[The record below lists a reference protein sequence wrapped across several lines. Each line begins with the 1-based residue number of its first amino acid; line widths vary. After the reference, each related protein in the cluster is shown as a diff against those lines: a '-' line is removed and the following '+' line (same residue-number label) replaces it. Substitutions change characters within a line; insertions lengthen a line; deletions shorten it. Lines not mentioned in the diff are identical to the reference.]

1 VKIGFGNYANA
12 KTHSVIDR
20 PITHP
25 LVSAS
30 HSATTISQIKRPGES
45 RMLSLQEISDK
56 LEIQQLMTDYAEA
69 LDTLQIDKMDNV
81 FTPDAYIDYRA
92 MGGIDG
98 KYPEVREWLKA
109 SLKNFSNYYH
119 MIGNVSIKVTG
130 DTATSKIVCF
140 NPMGVP
146 MPDGSTQM
154 MFLGLWYVD
163 EHVRTPQGWRISK
176 RVEHEC
182 YQYNVPE
189 HIKVI
194 S

>member
-1 VKIGFGNYANA
+1 MEIGFGNYANIKA
-12 KTHSVIDR
+12 QSFIDR
-20 PITHP
+20 PIAHP
-25 LVSAS
+25 LVSVS
-30 HSATTISQIKRPGES
+30 FSGTTNQITMSGEL

-69 LDTLQIDKMDNV
+69 LDTLQIDKMDDV

-98 KYPEVREWLKA
+98 KYPEVREWLKK

-163 EHVRTPQGWRISK
+163 EHVRTLKGWRISK
-176 RVEHEC
+176 RVEQEC

-194 S
+194 G

>member
-1 VKIGFGNYANA
+1 
-12 KTHSVIDR
+12 
-20 PITHP
+20 
-25 LVSAS
+25 
-30 HSATTISQIKRPGES
+30 
-45 RMLSLQEISDK
+45 MLSLQEISDK

-98 KYPEVREWLKA
+98 NHPEVREWLKA

-146 MPDGSTQM
+146 MPDGSTQK
-154 MFLGLWYVD
+154 MFLGLWYLD
-163 EHVRTPQGWRISK
+163 EHVRTPQGWRIAK
-176 RVEHEC
+176 RVEQEC

>member
-1 VKIGFGNYANA
+1 
-12 KTHSVIDR
+12 
-20 PITHP
+20 
-25 LVSAS
+25 
-30 HSATTISQIKRPGES
+30 
-45 RMLSLQEISDK
+45 MLSLQEISDK
-56 LEIQQLMTDYAEA
+56 LEIQQLMVDYAEA
-69 LDTLQIDKMDNV
+69 LDTLQIDKMDDV

-98 KYPEVREWLKA
+98 TYPEVREWLKA

-119 MIGNVSIKVTG
+119 MIGNVSIKVDG
-130 DTATSKIVCF
+130 DKATSKIVCF

-154 MFLGLWYVD
+154 MFLGLWYLD
-163 EHVRTPQGWRISK
+163 EHVRTPQGWRIAK
-176 RVEHEC
+176 RVEQEG
-182 YQYNVPE
+182 YQYNVPD

>member
-1 VKIGFGNYANA
+1 
-12 KTHSVIDR
+12 
-20 PITHP
+20 
-25 LVSAS
+25 
-30 HSATTISQIKRPGES
+30 
-45 RMLSLQEISDK
+45 MLSLQEISDK
-56 LEIQQLMTDYAEA
+56 LEIQQLMVDYAEA
-69 LDTLQIDKMDNV
+69 LDTLQIDKMDDV

-98 KYPEVREWLKA
+98 KYPEIREWLKS

-146 MPDGSTQM
+146 MPDGTTQM
-154 MFLGLWYVD
+154 MFLGLWYLD
-163 EHVRTPQGWRISK
+163 EHVRTSKGWRISK
-176 RVEHEC
+176 RVEQEG

-189 HIKVI
+189 HIRVI
-194 S
+194 G